1 VNDRDHSPRY
11 PAYTGHPSYPTAT
24 ARPIGRGVL
33 IARLKAAEARG
44 ADKDTTISEQR
55 AALDDLRHRLNRSE
69 DERARAQAQ
78 LTALLANQRA
88 AYRGAWWRWRRWL
101 PELLAEDRGR
111 R

>member
-1 VNDRDHSPRY
+1 M
-11 PAYTGHPSYPTAT
+11 
-24 ARPIGRGVL
+24 L
-33 IARLKAAEARG
+33 IALLKARI

-55 AALDDLRHRLNRSE
+55 VALDDLRHRLNRSE

-78 LTALLANQRA
+78 LTALLTNQS